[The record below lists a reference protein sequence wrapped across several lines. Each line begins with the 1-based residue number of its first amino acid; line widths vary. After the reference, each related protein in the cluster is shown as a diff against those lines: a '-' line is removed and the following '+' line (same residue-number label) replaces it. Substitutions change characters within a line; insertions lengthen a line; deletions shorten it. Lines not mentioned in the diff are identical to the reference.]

1 MFVSAV
7 REAIGNTPISRWVW
21 VLLAFA
27 IGYAL
32 LLVTQAM
39 TLDVP
44 NASSIV
50 FSTARALV
58 AAALMYVAPRSRPI
72 QLAAVGFAAPLVVNT
87 VRLALAGDRLLWPGT
102 PSNSYLAFAQ
112 GVREATAAISQVGY
126 LFELLAVLALAAY
139 IGRIGTRGGWLIVG
153 VSAGLAAAQAFSI
166 ATTSPSAEVYPTHLL
181 VLSML
186 GAVTLVAWGY
196 LLAVTVERRHALLSI
211 AGAITLMN
219 AALSLLTVTM
229 LENAGPND
237 PVASIYMATL
247 LVLGVVYWL
256 TLIGGVLLELP
267 RRADAE
273 KDADRALNVRP
284 AGSPSR

>member
-1 MFVSAV
+1 
-7 REAIGNTPISRWVW
+7 
-21 VLLAFA
+21 
-27 IGYAL
+27 
-32 LLVTQAM
+32 
-39 TLDVP
+39 
-44 NASSIV
+44 
-50 FSTARALV
+50 
-58 AAALMYVAPRSRPI
+58 
-72 QLAAVGFAAPLVVNT
+72 
-87 VRLALAGDRLLWPGT
+87 
-102 PSNSYLAFAQ
+102 
-112 GVREATAAISQVGY
+112 VREATAAISQVGY